1 MELLKS
7 SSESMVPDALVS
19 GVAGSST
26 TGVWRGLG
34 VWRGSGVSRGL
45 GVFCRGCSA
54 GLRCVFASEAFRL
67 RAVGGVVV

>member
-26 TGVWRGLG
+26 TG